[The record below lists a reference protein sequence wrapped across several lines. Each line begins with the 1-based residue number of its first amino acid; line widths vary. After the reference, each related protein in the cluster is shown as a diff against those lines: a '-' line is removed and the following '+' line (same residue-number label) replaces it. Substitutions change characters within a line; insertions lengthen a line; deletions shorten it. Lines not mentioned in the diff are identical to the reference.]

1 MALHQ
6 PFQVIG
12 YHSCDKELG
21 MRVLT
26 GQDTLRPSGNRWDWL
41 GSGVYFWEQNP
52 YRALE
57 YANECAAGKQKF
69 AGKIEK
75 PFVLGAIIEL
85 GNCLNLVEP
94 TSLEIVQVA
103 YKGLKKTIKEINGR
117 MPVNNGD
124 NRALDC
130 AVMQFVHQSNL
141 NENLPAYDT
150 VRCPFQEGVTL
161 YEGSNFTTRL
171 HLEIAV
177 RNPETIKGYFL
188 PRPLNEFN
196 PYL

>member
-1 MALHQ
+1 
-6 PFQVIG
+6 
-12 YHSCDKELG
+12 

-26 GQDTLRPSGNRWDWL
+26 GEDILKPSGNKWDWL

-52 YRALE
+52 YRALQ
-57 YANECAAGKQKF
+57 YAQECAAGQQTF
-69 AGKIEK
+69 AGRIKT

-94 TSLEIVQVA
+94 TSLEIVQA
-103 YKGLKKTIKEINGR
+103 GYTGLKTLMKEADR
-117 MPVNNGD
+117 KMPANKGD

-130 AVMQFVHQSNL
+130 AVIQFVHQSNVRQGI
-141 NENLPAYDT
+141 PAYDT

-177 RNPETIKGYFL
+177 CNPDAIKGYFL
-188 PRPLNEFN
+188 PRPLKNFN
-196 PYL
+196 PFL